1 MGRNLTVGRHAVVDE
16 AGKTVP
22 FHLVSSER
30 ISLHAVI
37 SIAYDDVRHTFSVS
51 ISQGTYDIEVLLDDR
66 FYLLDGIFCH
76 GFLLVGIWC
85 LDSGRLR
92 LLLIAQ
98 MKSDPDRYC
107 ILLLLGP
114 LLPILFCFMLPIS
127 IFLFIFASI

>member
-1 MGRNLTVGRHAVVDE
+1 MGRNLTVGGHAVVDE

-76 GFLLVGIWC
+76 GFLLAGIWC

-98 MKSDPDRYC
+98 MKSDPDCDESAANERYDSN
-107 ILLLLGP
+107 IYLLS
-114 LLPILFCFMLPIS
+114 FHVS
-127 IFLFIFASI
+127 KSTHFLSDNP